1 MDSQG
6 LITFISIVGP
16 LLVAIG
22 GYSVAKRRNRKP
34 WLWFIICL
42 LMGLIGLL
50 VVACSSTQEEDDEE
64 LEYTGNDILG
74 WFMLVVSIVWV
85 VAVAYIS
92 YNALQARHDAMVWDA
107 MMRMMR

>member
-42 LMGLIGLL
+42 LTGLIGLL
-50 VVACSSTQEEDDEE
+50 VVACSSTQEYDDEE

-74 WFMLVVSIVWV
+74 WFMFVIAIVLAIIIAFLSWT
-85 VAVAYIS
+85 AA
-92 YNALQARHDAMVWDA
+92 A
-107 MMRMMR
+107 